1 MRIEPKRWILCGIP
15 LICLII
21 ILPFTSCQDKKIE
34 QQKIEEEQAVAAEAA
49 RLEEIERAKNY
60 EAKPMQALFDKSG
73 ISAVLDEY
81 IEYDDYLESAKGVS
95 AYGYENIGIA
105 NVSNHLNVRQE
116 PNEGGKL
123 VGKMSNNAACEILG
137 IYGDWYKI
145 KSGEVEGYCHSDYL
159 LVGQMALYRASQVI
173 TKDAVSTSGGL
184 RVREQPNTDSEILTT
199 MAEGESLEVLEDEKD
214 GWIKVQVD
222 DQEGYISAEYA
233 EVKEELATA
242 VTMSELMYGQ
252 GVSELRVDLVQYAK
266 QFIGNPY
273 VWGGTSLTNGADCSG
288 FVLSVFKKYGI
299 SLPHSSRAQ
308 ATMGRQVS
316 LGEAKPG
323 DLVFYSSGGRIN
335 HVAIY
340 IGGGQV
346 VHASNP
352 RTGIRISGATYRTV
366 STVRRIIND

>member
-15 LICLII
+15 LICLAI
-21 ILPFTSCQDKKIE
+21 ILPFTSCQDKKV
-34 QQKIEEEQAVAAEAA
+34 EEERIAKEAAEAAEAA

-60 EAKPMQALFDKSG
+60 EAKTIQQLLSKAG
-73 ISAVLDEY
+73 VAAVLDEY
-81 IEYDDYLESAKGVS
+81 IDYAEYRESAEAVE
-95 AYGYENIGIA
+95 AYGYTNLGIA
-105 NVSNHLNVRQE
+105 NVSNHLNVREE
-116 PNEGGKL
+116 PHEGGKL

-137 IYGDWYKI
+137 IEGDWYKI

-159 LVGQMALYRASQVI
+159 LVGQLALRRANKVI
-173 TKDAVSTSGGL
+173 TRDAESTSGGL
-184 RVREQPNTDSEILTT
+184 RVREEPNTNSEILTT
-199 MAEGESLEVLEDEKD
+199 MAEGERLEVLEDEKD
-214 GWIKVQVD
+214 GWIKVQID
-222 DQEGYISAEYA
+222 DQEGYISAEFA
-233 EVKEELATA
+233 VIKEELTTA
-242 VTMSELMYGQ
+242 ITMSELMYGQ

-308 ATMGRQVS
+308 ATMGKQVS

-352 RTGIRISGATYRTV
+352 KTGIRISGATYRTV

>member
-1 MRIEPKRWILCGIP
+1 MSIAH
-15 LICLII
+15 
-21 ILPFTSCQDKKIE
+21 FQDKKIE
-34 QQKIEEEQAVAAEAA
+34 KEAKEEEERVAAEAA
-49 RLEEIERAKNY
+49 RQEEIKRASAY
-60 EAKPMQALFDKSG
+60 EAKSIQALIDKAG
-73 ISAVLDEY
+73 AATILDGYFTEEEY
-81 IEYDDYLESAKGVS
+81 LDSAKGVS
-95 AYGYENIGIA
+95 AYGYNNLGIA
-105 NVSNHLNVRQE
+105 NVSNHLNVRKE

-159 LVGQMALYRASQVI
+159 LVGQMALLRGSQII
-173 TKDAVSTSGGL
+173 TKEAESTSGGL
-184 RVREQPNTDSEILTT
+184 RVREEPTTMSEILTV
-199 MAEGESLEVLEDEKD
+199 MGEGERLEVLEDESN
-214 GWIKVQVD
+214 GWIKVLVD
-222 DQEGYISAEYA
+222 DQEGYIAAEFA
-233 EVKEELATA
+233 EVKEELQTA

-252 GVSELRVDLVQYAK
+252 GVSELRVDMVQYAK

-308 ATMGRQVS
+308 ATMGKQVS
-316 LGEAKPG
+316 LGEARPG